1 MAGALV
7 GDTER
12 CYRAVRARDVRF
24 DGLFVLGVTTTGI
37 YCRPSCPATTPRRRH
52 VRFFRTAAEAQDRGF
67 RACKRCRPDTTPG
80 SPAWDIRADLTA
92 RAVRLIA
99 DGVVERDGVGGLAR
113 RLGYSE
119 RQLHRQLVSE
129 VGTGALALARSYR
142 AEAAR
147 SLIETTGLSFAD
159 VAFAAGFA
167 SVRQF
172 NDTMRRVYA
181 ATPTQLRAAAH
192 GTSRTVGRRNAE
204 HAEHVDL
211 HGQHQGR
218 HGARG
223 WLSLNLPVRQPFDSA
238 ALIAFLAAHAVRGVE
253 EVADG
258 TYRRTLRL
266 PHGPG
271 VVALTPRPDAVRCEL
286 WLHDLRDLQAAVR
299 RCRRALDLDADPC
312 AVDEHLRSDPLLAPL
327 VGRRPGLRVPG
338 GVDPAEVAVRAVLGQ
353 QVSLAGARAAAER
366 LVRGHGEPLP
376 VAHDTLTHLF
386 PTPSALAAL
395 EPADLALPR
404 ARAVGLLALARGLAG
419 GELVLDPGTDRAAA
433 LAALQALPG
442 IGPWTA
448 GYVSLRGLGDPDV
461 FLAGDLAALRSLAR
475 LGGPADPREAT
486 ARAAA
491 WRPWRS
497 YALQHL
503 WTAYLEDRP

>member
-1 MAGALV
+1 MGDAGVLV

-24 DGLFVLGVTTTGI
+24 DGLFFLGVTTTGI
-37 YCRPSCPATTPRRRH
+37 YCRPSCPATTPRRPH

-80 SPAWDIRADLTA
+80 SPAWDVRADLTA
-92 RAVRLIA
+92 RAMRLIA
-99 DGVVERDGVGGLAR
+99 DGVVERDGIGGLAR

-119 RQLHRQLVSE
+119 RQLHRQLVNE
-129 VGTGALALARSYR
+129 VGAGALALARSHR

-172 NDTMRRVYA
+172 NDTVRRVYA
-181 ATPTQLRAAAH
+181 ATPTQLRAVAN
-192 GTSRTVGRRNAE
+192 GRRRAASRRRAGA
-204 HAEHVDL
+204 HA
-211 HGQHQGR
+211 QR
-218 HGARG
+218 HASPAAGG
-223 WLSLNLPVRQPFDSA
+223 WLSLNLPVRQPFHYA
-238 ALIAFLAAHAVRGVE
+238 ALTAFLAALAVRGVE
-253 EVADG
+253 EVVDG

-266 PHGPG
+266 PHGPA
-271 VVALTPRPDAVRCEL
+271 VVALTPGPDAVRCEL
-286 WLHDLRDLQAAVR
+286 RLQDLRDLQAAVR

-312 AVDEHLRSDPLLAPL
+312 VVDEHLRSDPLLAPL
-327 VGRRPGLRVPG
+327 VDRRPGLRVPG

-366 LVRGHGEPLP
+366 LVREHGEPLP
-376 VAHDTLTHLF
+376 IADGALTHLF
-386 PTPSALAAL
+386 PAPSALAAL
-395 EPADLALPR
+395 APDDLALPHS
-404 ARAVGLLALARGLAG
+404 RAVGLLALARGLTG
-419 GELVLDPGTDRAAA
+419 GDLALDPGTDRAAA
-433 LAALQALPG
+433 RAALQALPG

-461 FLAGDLAALRSLAR
+461 FLAGDLAVLRSLAR
-475 LGGPADPREAT
+475 RGGPADPRAAT
-486 ARAAA
+486 AHAAA

>member
-1 MAGALV
+1 MVEAGVLV
-7 GDTER
+7 GDTDQ

-37 YCRPSCPATTPRRRH
+37 YCRPSCPATTPRRPH

-80 SPAWDIRADLTA
+80 SPAWDVRADLTA

-172 NDTMRRVYA
+172 NDTVRRVYA
-181 ATPTQLRAAAH
+181 ATPTQLRAAAD
-192 GTSRTVGRRNAE
+192 GPRRTAGRR
-204 HAEHVDL
+204 HARPQA
-211 HGQHQGR
+211 QHP
-218 HGARG
+218 ARG
-223 WLSLNLPVRQPFDSA
+223 RLSLNLPVREPFDSA
-238 ALIAFLAAHAVRGVE
+238 ALTAFLAAHAVRGVE

-327 VGRRPGLRVPG
+327 VTRRPGLRVPG

-366 LVRGHGEPLP
+366 LVREHGEPLP
-376 VAHDTLTHLF
+376 VAHDALTHLF

-395 EPADLALPR
+395 EPDGLALPR
-404 ARAVGLLALARGLAG
+404 SRAVGLLALVRGLAG

-433 LAALQALPG
+433 LAALLALPG

-448 GYVSLRGLGDPDV
+448 GYVSLRGLGDPDI

-475 LGGPADPREAT
+475 LGGPADPRAAT